1 MDSARNI
8 FGYCYRNLFDK
19 ISGKVNILIVI
30 FLSKI
35 KNRLAYNANHDEI
48 YDADY
53 YEKIEATMS
62 LSAVVIAESI
72 LRYFNPKSVVDV
84 GCGTG
89 SLLVQFNNKKIN
101 CMGLEYSNIA
111 LEMCRDRG
119 LNVKKFDIESGK
131 LINTRA
137 DVVISTEVAEHL
149 PADCASNYVDL
160 LVNISDIVIITAA
173 TPGQG
178 GTDHVNEQQNEYWI
192 DKFYQRGFNYE
203 KDLTMKLRQEWKD
216 GNTESWYYL
225 NAMVFAKS

>member
-35 KNRLAYNANHDEI
+35 KNRLADNANHDEI

-89 SLLVQFNNKKIN
+89 SLLVQFNNKKITT
-101 CMGLEYSNIA
+101 L
-111 LEMCRDRG
+111 
-119 LNVKKFDIESGK
+119 
-131 LINTRA
+131 
-137 DVVISTEVAEHL
+137 H
-149 PADCASNYVDL
+149 
-160 LVNISDIVIITAA
+160 
-173 TPGQG
+173 Q
-178 GTDHVNEQQNEYWI
+178 
-192 DKFYQRGFNYE
+192 
-203 KDLTMKLRQEWKD
+203 
-216 GNTESWYYL
+216 
-225 NAMVFAKS
+225 